1 MRQSSGFA
9 QCVKIKVSR
18 NFMKKTALYLIIIL
32 LSTLG
37 CSEKDNL
44 EYCSPL
50 KAVELLKNNP
60 QIGLSKTQ
68 TGFYEIVN
76 KDENFIYFGYRTLN
90 LKLKPAL
97 NPFYK
102 TNKKEFNSIIQKTSD
117 LDIWKAEAIINNWY
131 LERYPEFKFDS
142 IQKAQTIE
150 IKFLHNKTTDNYDA
164 SCTGWI
170 EFYYSRMEK
179 STEPN
184 IDSVMTN
191 YTIKKFD
198 YVALITNGKNIERI
212 KSK

>member
-1 MRQSSGFA
+1 
-9 QCVKIKVSR
+9 
-18 NFMKKTALYLIIIL
+18 MKKTALFIIIL
-32 LSTLG
+32 LSAIG
-37 CSEKDNL
+37 CSQKNNP

-60 QIGLSKTQ
+60 QVGLSKTQ
-68 TGFYEIVN
+68 TGFYEIASE
-76 KDENFIYFGYRTLN
+76 DEKFIYFGYRTLN
-90 LKLKPAL
+90 LKLKPKM

-102 TNKKEFNSIIQKTSD
+102 TDKKKFNSIIQKIYD
-117 LDIWKAEAIINNWY
+117 LDLWKAEAIIENWY
-131 LERYPEFKFDS
+131 LEKYPEFKFDS

-150 IKFLHNKTTDNYDA
+150 IKFLHNKTTDKYDA

-179 STEPN
+179 STRPN
-184 IDSVMTN
+184 IDSAMTN

-198 YVALITNGKNIERI
+198 YVALITNGKDIERI